1 MQNWSIRSVSGN
13 AIFGQGH
20 IFWKTSLA
28 SFTLRVDVLPKTDKN
43 HHELK
48 KNQAKKPHEGKPLY
62 QPSD

>member
-1 MQNWSIRSVSGN
+1 MQNWSIRSVLGN

-48 KNQAKKPHEGKPLY
+48 KNQAKIPH
-62 QPSD
+62 